1 MDIKKQTI
9 LMVDDQPENIQT
21 TLMQNLRTQW
31 LMLIIVLVIVATVIG
46 YQRFAEHHTIITQEE
61 HRLQT
66 QAKVITANVEG
77 QLRAANLT
85 LESIIKDMSYFC
97 EHEKIRL
104 ANRRLQALTDAMP
117 GIRTIFV
124 LDAEGTITNS
134 NREELIGRNFRSRDY
149 FATPE
154 KDNNPSRLYIS
165 PPFKSV
171 LGNFLMNISRVI
183 PSSTGAF
190 NGVVSAGIDPV
201 YFKTLLDSVL
211 YAPDMLTS
219 IVHSDGICFIMSP
232 DKKMQYSGKN
242 LAVPDTFYARHKTS
256 GRQKNIFIGKSPTYP
271 DIRVMAVHTVQ
282 PESLKL
288 LKPLYINCSREYSA
302 IYKQWWSDTLIHA
315 FVFVLLCFAGIF
327 GLKRLQR
334 HQGTLEEKLHYVMRQ
349 QNMILENAS
358 VGITFVINRKQI
370 WVNQRM
376 SELFGYSLEEM
387 ENQSTCI
394 FFPSQQSFER
404 FIEAAYPVLAQGKV
418 FSTDYDMM
426 KKDGTHFWARMR
438 GKMVDSASIE
448 NGAIW
453 TFEDI
458 SELKCTEKALRESEI
473 TYRTIFESS
482 VDALSII
489 DPETGTFIDCNE
501 AAVQLHD
508 TGSRACFLST
518 TPDRLSPE
526 YQENGELSSKLIKD
540 HVQQALTLGKD
551 TFAWTHCKSDGATF
565 PAIVT
570 LCTIKLKGKTHLM
583 AIGRDFSEQKQIE
596 NELRESRQQL
606 FDIIDFLP
614 DATFVIDQNKV
625 VIAWNKAME
634 QMSGVNKEEMLGQG
648 NYAYTLP
655 FYGDRRKQLID
666 LLDITDESIASQYSH
681 IQRKGNAIYAETFVS
696 QVYSGKGAH
705 VWAIASP
712 LFNSSGERIGS
723 VEAIRD
729 ISDRK
734 HFERELEQA
743 KESAEA
749 ANQAKSEFLANM
761 SHEIRTPMNAITGI
775 SYLVLKTDLN
785 PQQREYITK
794 ISRSADSLLGII
806 NDILDF
812 SKIEAGKLD
821 FERIDFSLHD
831 LFEKLGDQISLKAE
845 ERGNE
850 VMFSISPDIP
860 PLLVGDPSRLA
871 QILNNLLSNALKF
884 TDHGDII
891 VSAVPAA
898 PVKDNRVDLTF
909 KVSDTGIG
917 LDKDQVERIFAPFVQ
932 ADSSITRKYGGTGL
946 GLSIVKQLVDFQGGT
961 LQVESEPGVGSSFF
975 FTVNFEI
982 SSEQYEPLADQA
994 LSLEGM
1000 KVLVVDDNPMS
1011 REILCAML
1019 ESSDL
1024 RVTPADSGRIAL
1036 DILQD
1041 NPVEDPYRIILL
1053 DYKMPGLNGIETA
1066 KLIRQKYAPDIA
1078 NGAVIMM
1085 VTAYSKEAIQQGL
1098 ENHGIH
1104 AFVTKPVTPQSLLLM
1119 IISVLKN
1126 QETPKAMQTGEHAT
1140 VPLQQHNL
1148 SGARVLV
1155 VEDNSTNQ
1163 MIMLEL
1169 LAQVGIAAA
1178 CAGDGQE
1185 AVGLVASSS
1194 FDLILMDLQMP
1205 VMDGY
1210 EATRQIR
1217 QMKSARKLPILA
1229 VTAHAMAKDRE
1240 RCLAIGMNGHVS
1252 KPVHPNQLY
1261 ATLAQWIKPPSK
1273 QVRVKIPRIQE
1284 GILPDTLTGINM
1296 AGVLEQFSGNQTLL
1310 RTVLIDFH
1318 SQNLSTMREIRQAI
1332 QTHDDERIR
1341 FLVHTLKGVAGNIG
1355 AEALAS
1361 TACDVEK
1368 AIKQG
1373 REENVS
1379 ELLNA
1384 LEQQMTELLTT
1395 IAGIEKSD
1403 TPAAVSE
1410 TSTTDMMGKA
1420 LLEKGI
1426 GHYQGTDIMDIKK
1439 QTILIVDDQPTNIH
1453 ILAEAL
1459 QPKYEIIA
1467 ATNGLLALE
1476 LARQDDQPDL
1486 ILLDIMMPGIDGYE
1500 VCRRLKKS
1508 ENTKDISIIFVTSHT
1523 ASKKEEFG
1531 LNLGAADYISKPY
1544 SLPIVLARVRNHL
1557 RMKLKTD
1564 LLENLAA
1571 LDGLTGIPNRRRF
1584 DTTLNAEWKRAVR
1597 GGGPLSMIML
1607 DIDHFKQFNDKYG
1620 HGSGDECLR
1629 QVATALAECVSRP
1642 GDLIARYGGEEF
1654 VAILPHADAAGTRFI
1669 AERLVTAVADLKI
1682 PHAYSDVADH
1692 ITISAGA
1699 ATISPGRDTT
1709 VDTLLQKADQMLY
1722 KAKAEGRNRVCS
1734 SNIN

>member
-1 MDIKKQTI
+1 MERHYMSHKSGNPVDNRHTTALKQH
-9 LMVDDQPENIQT
+9 
-21 TLMQNLRTQW
+21 LRTQW

-46 YQRFAEHHTIITQEE
+46 YQRFAEYRTIIKQEE
-61 HRLQT
+61 YRLQT
-66 QAKVITANVEG
+66 QARVIAANVEA
-77 QLRAANLT
+77 QLLATNLA
-85 LESIIKDMSYFC
+85 LESIIKNMSYFR
-97 EHEKIRL
+97 EHENIKL
-104 ANRRLQALTDAMP
+104 ANRRLQALSDAMP
-117 GIRTIFV
+117 GIRTIFI
-124 LDAEGTITNS
+124 LDAEGTITHS
-134 NREELIGRNFRSRDY
+134 NREELIGRNFRGRDY
-149 FATPE
+149 FATPK

-165 PPFKSV
+165 PPFKTV
-171 LGNFLMNISRVI
+171 LGNFLLNISRVI
-183 PSSTGAF
+183 PSSNGTF
-190 NGVVSAGIDPV
+190 NGVVSAAIDPA

-219 IVHSDGICFIMSP
+219 IVHGDGTRFIMSP
-232 DKKMQYSGKN
+232 DKEMQYSGKN
-242 LAVPDTFYARHKTS
+242 LAVPDTFYTWHKAS
-256 GRQKNIFIGKSPTYP
+256 SRQENIFIGKSPTYP
-271 DIRVMAVHTVQ
+271 DVRVMVVRTVQ

-302 IYKQWWSDTLIHA
+302 IYKQWWSDTLIQA
-315 FVFVLLCFAGIF
+315 LVFVLLCFAGIF

-334 HQGTLEEKLHYVMRQ
+334 HQGALEEKLHDVMRQ
-349 QNMILENAS
+349 QNVILENAS
-358 VGITFVINRKQI
+358 VGITFVVNRKQI
-370 WVNQRM
+370 WANQRM

-387 ENQSTCI
+387 ENQSTRI
-394 FFPSQQSFER
+394 FFPSQEAFER
-404 FIEAAYPVLAQGKV
+404 FIEPAYPVLVQGNV
-418 FSTDYDMM
+418 FSTDYEMM
-426 KKDGTHFWARMR
+426 KKDGTHFWARMS
-438 GKMVDSASIE
+438 GKTVDSASIE
-448 NGAIW
+448 KGIIW
-453 TFEDI
+453 TYEDI
-458 SELKCTEKALRESEI
+458 SELKCAEEALREREI

-508 TGSRACFLST
+508 TGSQERFLGT

-526 YQENGELSSKLIKD
+526 YQENGELSSKLVKD
-540 HVQQALTLGKD
+540 HIQQALTLGKD
-551 TFAWTHCKSDGATF
+551 TFDWTHCKSDGSTF
-565 PAIVT
+565 PTMVT

-596 NELRESRQQL
+596 NDLRESRQQL
-606 FDIIDFLP
+606 LDIIDFLP
-614 DATFVIDQNKV
+614 DATFVIDQDKV

-634 QMSGVNKEEMLGQG
+634 QMSGVNKEDILGQG

-655 FYGDRRKQLID
+655 FYGERRKQLID
-666 LLDITDESIASQYSH
+666 LLDITDEALANKYSH
-681 IQRKGNAIYAETFVS
+681 IQRKGNALYAETFVPK
-696 QVYSGKGAH
+696 VYSGKGAH

-712 LFNSSGERIGS
+712 LFNSNGERIGS

-734 HFERELEQA
+734 HFELELEQA

-761 SHEIRTPMNAITGI
+761 SHEIRTPMNAIIGI
-775 SYLVLKTDLN
+775 SYLALKSDLN
-785 PQQREYITK
+785 PKQREYVTK
-794 ISRSADSLLGII
+794 ISHAADSLLGII

-812 SKIEAGKLD
+812 SKIEAGKID

-891 VSAVPAA
+891 VSAIPAA
-898 PVKDNRVDLTF
+898 PVVDNRVELTF
-909 KVSDTGIG
+909 KVLDTGIG
-917 LDKDQVERIFAPFVQ
+917 LDKEQVERIFAPFVQ
-932 ADSSITRKYGGTGL
+932 ADSSTTRKYGGTGL
-946 GLSIVKQLVDFQGGT
+946 GLSIVKRLVDLQGGT
-961 LQVESEPGVGSSFF
+961 LRVESEPGVGSSFF
-975 FTVNFEI
+975 FTVSFDI
-982 SSEQYEPLADQA
+982 SSEQYEPLVNQA

-1000 KVLVVDDNPMS
+1000 KVLVVDDNQMS
-1011 REILCAML
+1011 REILRSML
-1019 ESSDL
+1019 ESCDL
-1024 RVTPADSGRIAL
+1024 RVTPADSGKAAL
-1036 DILQD
+1036 DILQN
-1041 NPVEDPYRIILL
+1041 NPAEDPYRIILL

-1098 ENHGIH
+1098 ENHGIQ
-1104 AFVTKPVTPQSLLLM
+1104 AFVTKPVTPPSLLRM
-1119 IISVLKN
+1119 MISVLKN
-1126 QETPKAMQTGEHAT
+1126 QETSKEMQIDERST
-1140 VPLQQHNL
+1140 VQRQQHNL

-1169 LAQVGIAAA
+1169 LAQIGIAAV

-1185 AVGLVASSS
+1185 AVGLVSSS
-1194 FDLILMDLQMP
+1194 PFDLILMDLQMP
-1205 VMDGY
+1205 IMDGY

-1217 QMKSARKLPILA
+1217 QMKSAAELPIFA

-1240 RCLAIGMNGHVS
+1240 RCLAMGMNGHVS
-1252 KPVHPNQLY
+1252 KPVHPNELY
-1261 ATLAQWIKPPSK
+1261 ATLAQWIKPRSK
-1273 QVRVKIPRIQE
+1273 PVNVQRPQIQD
-1284 GILPDTLTGINM
+1284 GITPDTLTGINM
-1296 AGVLEQFSGNQTLL
+1296 AEVLERFSGNQTLL

-1318 SQNLSTMREIRQAI
+1318 SKNLSTMGEIRQAI
-1332 QTHDDERIR
+1332 QAHDDERVG

-1355 AEALAS
+1355 AEALAA
-1361 TACDVEK
+1361 TARELEET
-1368 AIKQG
+1368 IKQG
-1373 REENVS
+1373 REENVP
-1379 ELLNA
+1379 ELVDT
-1384 LEQQMTELLTT
+1384 LEQQMVELFTT
-1395 IAGIEKSD
+1395 IAGIGKS
-1403 TPAAVSE
+1403 A
-1410 TSTTDMMGKA
+1410 TSLTQ
-1420 LLEKGI
+1420 GI
-1426 GHYQGTDIMDIKK
+1426 DIMDIKK
-1439 QTILIVDDQPTNIH
+1439 QTILIVDDQPTNIQ

-1459 QPKYEIIA
+1459 QPRYEIMA

-1476 LARQDDQPDL
+1476 LAQQDDQPDL
-1486 ILLDIMMPGIDGYE
+1486 ILLDVIMPGIDGYE

-1508 ENTKDISIIFVTSHT
+1508 ERTKSIPIIFVTAQSG
-1523 ASKKEEFG
+1523 AKEEEFG
-1531 LNLGAADYISKPY
+1531 LNLGAVDYISKPY

-1557 RMKLKTD
+1557 RMKRKTD

-1571 LDGLTGIPNRRRF
+1571 LDGLTGIPNRRGF

-1597 GGGPLSMIML
+1597 GGGPLSVIMI
-1607 DIDHFKQFNDKYG
+1607 DIDHFKQFNDNYG

-1629 QVATALAECVSRP
+1629 QIATALAECVSRT

-1682 PHAYSDVADH
+1682 PHAYSEVADYV
-1692 ITISAGA
+1692 TISAGA
-1699 ATISPGRDTT
+1699 ATVSPAHYMA

-1722 KAKAEGRNRVCS
+1722 KAKGEGRNRVCAS
-1734 SNIN
+1734 IL